1 VYREEGASPRATLLF
16 PGLVGGPNWGGA
28 AFDPNS
34 GYVFVFSQDAGSFA
48 WVEEAPEGSAVPYRR
63 NGPRPSGFDVRMGDA
78 RWPCQKPP
86 WGRMTAIDG
95 STGDIVWERAVG
107 ITEGLPADRQN
118 TGRPGRA
125 AAIVTAGGLLFVA
138 STDDNRLRALEAETG
153 RELWVVTLERRGNA
167 DPMTYLGADGAQY
180 VVIVA
185 TDAVVAY
192 KLP

>member
-1 VYREEGASPRATLLF
+1 
-16 PGLVGGPNWGGA
+16 
-28 AFDPNS
+28 
-34 GYVFVFSQDAGSFA
+34 
-48 WVEEAPEGSAVPYRR
+48 
-63 NGPRPSGFDVRMGDA
+63 
-78 RWPCQKPP
+78 
-86 WGRMTAIDG
+86 MTAIDG

-138 STDDNRLRALEAETG
+138 STDDNRLRALEAATG

-167 DPMTYLGADGAQY
+167 DPMTYLGTDEAQY